1 MSRREPGPLRRT
13 LRIVRPEL
21 RGQRTLTA
29 GGMLALLGEVCFRIL
44 EPWPIKWVID
54 AVSVSLGA
62 EVAGIGGAGATMP
75 LLLGCAGALLAIVG
89 MRALAAYL
97 STVQFA
103 IVGSEVAT
111 ALRARVFAHV
121 QSLSMRYHATA
132 PAGDT
137 VQRLVGD
144 VGRLQEVAVTAGL
157 PLVGNIVTLLV
168 LLVVLVLLD
177 PLMAAIVA
185 GAALAYLLVSRG
197 STKRI
202 TAASRTTRKGEG
214 ALADTAAESLGA
226 MRVVQAYG
234 LQSTVARRFQG
245 GNDRALREGVKAKR
259 LAARLERG
267 TDVIVGVATA
277 LVLLLGGWRVSQG
290 ALTPGDLVIFV
301 MYLKIA
307 MRPLKDMAKFTGRIA
322 RAAASGERVADL
334 LDERADIVDAPHAKE
349 ARIRFG
355 AIEFDDVTVRHGR
368 STVLD
373 GLRLRIAPGEHVCLL
388 GASGAGK
395 STLASLIPRMLD
407 PVAGTVRI
415 DGDDLR
421 DLRLQ
426 GLRGQVSLLLQESVL
441 FATSVRQNIRYGRLD
456 ASDEEVE
463 RAARDAEAHAFIAAL
478 PDGYDTR
485 LGARGDTLSGGQRQR
500 IAIARALLRDAP
512 VVVLDEAT
520 TGLDPEARA
529 QVAASLARLTEGRTT
544 VAITHDPATVRGA
557 DRVLWLEDGRIAE
570 DGRPAELLEQ
580 PGSRFARWFHGAEE
594 GADVEGTVARPPLA
608 SATTV
613 PPADATPTRPIPVVA
628 DPVEAAPATPVTAP
642 IEVLR

>member
-1 MSRREPGPLRRT
+1 M
-13 LRIVRPEL
+13 
-21 RGQRTLTA
+21 
-29 GGMLALLGEVCFRIL
+29 
-44 EPWPIKWVID
+44 
-54 AVSVSLGA
+54 
-62 EVAGIGGAGATMP
+62 
-75 LLLGCAGALLAIVG
+75 
-89 MRALAAYL
+89 
-97 STVQFA
+97 
-103 IVGSEVAT
+103 
-111 ALRARVFAHV
+111 
-121 QSLSMRYHATA
+121 
-132 PAGDT
+132 
-137 VQRLVGD
+137 
-144 VGRLQEVAVTAGL
+144 
-157 PLVGNIVTLLV
+157 
-168 LLVVLVLLD
+168 LLVVLLLLD
-177 PLMAAIVA
+177 PLMTAIVA

-277 LVLLLGGWRVSQG
+277 LVLVLGGWRVSQG

-334 LDERADIVDAPHAKE
+334 LDERADIVDAPHAKD

-355 AIEFDDVTVRHGR
+355 SVEFDDVTVRHGGT
-368 STVLD
+368 TVLD

-407 PVAGTVRI
+407 PVDGTVRI

-421 DLRLQ
+421 DLKLQ
-426 GLRGQVSLLLQESVL
+426 GLRSQVSLLLQESVL
-441 FATSVRQNIRYGRLD
+441 FATTVRENIRYGRLD

-463 RAARDAEAHAFIAAL
+463 RAARDAEAHDFIAAL
-478 PDGYDTR
+478 PDGYETR

-520 TGLDPEARA
+520 TGLDPAARA
-529 QVAASLARLTEGRTT
+529 QVSASLARLTAGRTT
-544 VAITHDPATVRGA
+544 VAITHDAAAVRGA
-557 DRVLWLEDGRIAE
+557 DRVLWLEDGRIVE
-570 DGRPAELLEQ
+570 DGRPADLLER
-580 PGSRFARWFHGAEE
+580 PGSRFATWFRGASDAEQPS
-594 GADVEGTVARPPLA
+594 V
-608 SATTV
+608 SAG
-613 PPADATPTRPIPVVA
+613 PMPTRPLPL
-628 DPVEAAPATPVTAP
+628 PATPATAP
-642 IEVLR
+642 LEVLR